1 MSQLAWEIVTHLIC
15 VAIGVVATLLAV
27 TPPEITDEA

>member
-1 MSQLAWEIVTHLIC
+1 MSDLAWEIVTHVLC

-27 TPPEITDEA
+27 TPPEIKDEI